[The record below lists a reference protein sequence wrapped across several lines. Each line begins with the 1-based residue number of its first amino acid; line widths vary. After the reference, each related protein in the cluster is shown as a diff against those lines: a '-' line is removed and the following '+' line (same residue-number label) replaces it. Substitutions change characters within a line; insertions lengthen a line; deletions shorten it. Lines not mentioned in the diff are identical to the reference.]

1 MNKRQQLL
9 HIEVQDLLTI
19 QLLGPQPPERI
30 TQFAL
35 TSARLSV
42 TTPLK
47 KEILVT
53 RGQQTFPANSSS
65 TCEPFLFE
73 ETTYE
78 CVVEIL
84 DKSAQQKHFSIV
96 SRGRQLSD
104 TPGRLGR
111 SNIYTCQMNFGSQ
124 IGYLDLDFCFDNV
137 SVLKLGLE
145 VFPSKLDYRQDLW
158 QIRADL
164 EHEVRDLAFAIG
176 RLTYHRAKK
185 RREIKAGQVEW
196 LENLRQ
202 LFSQLEKAFNRI
214 KIAPR
219 YTIYTDEEIQKA
231 NRPTRTG
238 ASVRRFIKAHA
249 AECVPAKNGHF
260 RAYGKEWQIRV
271 LPGER
276 KRLTYDIVENRYM
289 KWALL
294 TLLKQVRKNTRMFHS
309 QRFQENDTIREWT
322 SLLSKTEQRLRFCL
336 DSVFLKEC
344 KSDLLAPPQSL
355 ALHLAPGYREF
366 FTTFLDILSGL
377 KISGGPF
384 ELSEKDLA
392 VLYEMW
398 CFIKLGNI
406 LRKKFAIET
415 VPEWLK
421 ACHKGIGVALQKGK
435 TSKLSLKSVKG
446 ETIHLLYNPEERTP
460 TGNKYPDNT
469 LEIRKSGST
478 PGFHYIF
485 DAKYRLCDDE
495 NYVKTHGAPGPPVET
510 INRMHAYRDQIVAKV
525 ESPIDS
531 PDNSSLLW
539 DWGRRKYIQKS
550 IAGFILFPYTGQDA
564 THNTFFQSINKVGI
578 GSLPFLPGQTRY
590 VEHLLEQLVCSSGE
604 SEEDRAVEL
613 YSADEKKRIAWSYQY
628 GLVAIVRHQQ
638 QLDYILKHHIYH
650 MPYTRLRGVRL
661 RAAFILFFQS
671 KTKFGKDAGIQYWAK
686 VKSFQVGQ
694 RTKIR
699 PTPPWPKH
707 SKNLYAWFTLDE
719 VQRLPNPIPTSEKG
733 YPTYFRVT
741 TRLAFE
747 EAKTIEELSLIREP
761 ERRLYHELQRAGFT
775 VQVREDTKRRSSTY
789 NIEDLKLIFRISQGK
804 DSTVNVRFDLQKG
817 AFFSGGKRLFSFE
830 DLMFEAE
837 KCTKYIKELCKSTT
851 QRLLY

>member
-9 HIEVQDLLTI
+9 HIEIQDLFTI
-19 QLLGPQPPERI
+19 QFLGPQPPERV
-30 TQFAL
+30 TQFAP

-42 TTPLK
+42 ITPLK
-47 KEILVT
+47 KEIRVT
-53 RGQQTFPANSSS
+53 QEQQTFSVNRPS

-78 CVVEIL
+78 CIVEIL
-84 DKSAQQKHFSIV
+84 AGNIQQKQFSIA

-104 TPGRLGR
+104 TPGKLGN

-137 SVLKLGLE
+137 PVLKLGLE
-145 VFPSKLDYRQDLW
+145 VFPSKLDYRRDLW

-176 RLTYHRAKK
+176 RLTYHQAKQH
-185 RREIKAGQVEW
+185 REVKAGQIEW

-219 YTIYTDEEIQKA
+219 YTIYTDEKIRKVSH
-231 NRPTRTG
+231 PTRTG

-249 AECVPAKNGHF
+249 AECVPAKKGHF
-260 RAYGKEWQIRV
+260 RAYGEEWRIRV

-276 KRLTYDIVENRYM
+276 KRLMYDIVENRYL
-289 KWALL
+289 KWVLQ
-294 TLLKQVRKNTRMFHS
+294 TLLKQVRKNGRAFRS
-309 QRFQENDTIREWT
+309 QRFQANSTVQEWT
-322 SLLSKTEQRLRFCL
+322 SLLNKTEQRLRFYL
-336 DSVFLKEC
+336 ESAFLKEC

-366 FTTFLDILSGL
+366 FTTFLDILTGL
-377 KISGGPF
+377 RISGGPF

-392 VLYEMW
+392 ILYEMW

-406 LRKKFAIET
+406 LRKKFAIQT
-415 VPEWLK
+415 VPEWFK
-421 ACHKGIGVALQKGK
+421 TGRKGIGVALQKGK
-435 TSKLSLKSVKG
+435 TSELSLKSVKG
-446 ETIHLLYNPEERTP
+446 ETIRLLYNLEERTP
-460 TGNKYPDNT
+460 TGNKYPDNI
-469 LEIRKSGST
+469 LEIKKSGST
-478 PGFHYIF
+478 TGFHYIF

-495 NYVKTHGAPGPPVET
+495 NYVKTYKAPGPPVDT
-510 INRMHAYRDQIVAKV
+510 INRMHAYRDQIVAEVK
-525 ESPIDS
+525 SPIDS
-531 PDNSSLLW
+531 PDNNSLLW
-539 DWGRRKYIQKS
+539 DWGRRKYIQKG
-550 IAGFILFPYTGQDA
+550 IAGFILFPYTGPDA
-564 THNTFFQSINKVGI
+564 THNMFFQSINKVGI

-628 GLVAIVRHQQ
+628 GLVAIVRHPQ
-638 QLDYILKHHIYH
+638 QLDYILKQRIYH
-650 MPYTRLRGVRL
+650 IPYTRLRGVRL
-661 RAAFILFFQS
+661 RADFLLFFQS
-671 KTKFGKDAGIQYWAK
+671 KTRFGKNAGIRYRAK

-694 RTKIR
+694 RTEIH
-699 PTPPWPKH
+699 PAPPWSGH
-707 SKNLYAWFTLDE
+707 SNNLYVWFTLDE
-719 VQRLPNPIPTSEKG
+719 VQRLPNPIPASEKG

-747 EAKTIEELSLIREP
+747 EANTIEELSLIREP

-775 VQVREDTKRRSSTY
+775 VQVREDTKKKTPTY
-789 NIEDLKLIFRISQGK
+789 NIEDLKLIFRISQGNE
-804 DSTVNVRFDLQKG
+804 TPVYVRFDQQKG
-817 AFFSGGKRLFSFE
+817 VFFSGGKKLFNFE

-837 KCTKYIKELCKSTT
+837 KCVEKI
-851 QRLLY
+851 QDLLKGLSN